1 MIFLIFC
8 GSLRRD
14 ARGVFRDIPPP
25 AAQGAPDARAPRRAL
40 RCPQRGRPLLPPVS
54 LRREQL
60 RRAGRARCARPLR
73 RVGASGCVVRVF
85 MFRGAFRPAG
95 RAKIAFESCFLL

>member
-25 AAQGAPDARAPRRAL
+25 AAQGAPHARAPRRAL

-54 LRREQL
+54 LRRERL
-60 RRAGRARCARPLR
+60 RVNDCGGQGAPHARAPSA
-73 RVGASGCVVRVF
+73 V
-85 MFRGAFRPAG
+85 
-95 RAKIAFESCFLL
+95 

>member
-8 GSLRRD
+8 DSLRRD

-25 AAQGAPDARAPRRAL
+25 AAQGAPHARAPRRAL
-40 RCPQRGRPLLPPVS
+40 RRPQRGLPLLPPIA

-60 RRAGRARCARPLR
+60 RVNNCA
-73 RVGASGCVVRVF
+73 
-85 MFRGAFRPAG
+85 
-95 RAKIAFESCFLL
+95 

>member
-40 RCPQRGRPLLPPVS
+40 RRPQRGLPLLPPVAM
-54 LRREQL
+54 RREQL
-60 RRAGRARCARPLR
+60 RVNNCA
-73 RVGASGCVVRVF
+73 
-85 MFRGAFRPAG
+85 
-95 RAKIAFESCFLL
+95 

>member
-1 MIFLIFC
+1 MRGEFLC
-8 GSLRRD
+8 
-14 ARGVFRDIPPP
+14 DIPPP

-40 RCPQRGRPLLPPVS
+40 RRPQRGLPLLPPVS

-60 RRAGRARCARPLR
+60 RRAGRAPCARPLR
-73 RVGASGCVVRVF
+73 RTGASGCVVRVF

-95 RAKIAFESCFLL
+95 RAKNRLRVMFSAVGCRV